1 MINKELLDEYINKSG
16 LKINFIAGQLGIT
29 VQSFGQKRN
38 NLSSFKAAEIY
49 VLCDLLNITDDK
61 DKIFCP
67 KGWKNIQRIQEG
79 GTKVLEKF
87 FEIYNIR
94 FWLFAAELF
103 YFPIGLMIG
112 GLIYQWKH
120 RNDEVQ

>member
-1 MINKELLDEYINKSG
+1 ML
-16 LKINFIAGQLGIT
+16 Q
-29 VQSFGQKRN
+29 
-38 NLSSFKAAEIY
+38 
-49 VLCDLLNITDDK
+49 
-61 DKIFCP
+61 
-67 KGWKNIQRIQEG
+67 
-79 GTKVLEKF
+79 KF

-94 FWLFAAELF
+94 FWLFAAELL